1 MKHLIKTVSFL
12 AVMSVIPGAF
22 AATSRVSVMGKTTSR
37 LPSIAG
43 YVNPVAIVTGTAGTV
58 IGSSTASSLLTNAD
72 CIDAYKS
79 CINGA
84 DACGADFEEC
94 TTNVLFHAQMP
105 KCLSVLSQC
114 SASGINDLFGTSSV
128 AALSTVAEQNT
139 YGEVTRYTYPT
150 DGSVLG
156 QMILGAAIANKYDT
170 QTCVKRYTSCLKK
183 DNVCGNDFEL
193 CTTGNEFKKQAV
205 LCASTLARCQSEG
218 IIELYGQ
225 TNTSVPPKSDSR
237 LGMMITDGAELAAA
251 NAVSTCYK
259 VADQCILNACGAN
272 PAQCTEESAVVQ
284 VNMIDAIN
292 GGNVVAPDKLS
303 EWSGKITKSDVNK
316 YLRNMC
322 QETIGGNKYCYM
334 TSELGGGKTPKAT
347 DLTDDENR
355 ELVFSDIYASRM
367 NSAMKQRL
375 QTLLE
380 KFDEK
385 TKDKCVNT
393 IKSCAMRACGGGVGS
408 VCYKLVFKNGKGS
421 INGVNTYDE
430 IRTACEA
437 ITNTDPNCQYA
448 LASAD
453 SSAYLYTYTDN
464 NTFTT
469 LFPAEEAGTDPI
481 GVVGLLNASLA
492 TSYNDAA
499 IANMKK
505 QCANTAVSC
514 VKSMCGKDYAN
525 CYRNRTDVYT
535 NMYDTGSTAFDKSM
549 NKMGGVL
556 DYTIVTGLCVQTV
569 KNSKVCEEH
578 LKIESVTMNKNKFN
592 ILGQNRRLFG
602 LSTQQSSWGSDSV
615 RNDWLGAADSIS
627 VTAMQHGEDD
637 IVMGC
642 RTASENCKN
651 NNNIEECGYVDED
664 GCLYDQ
670 EVTQTWDDYVVDQSA
685 TTLFQQVLMDI
696 EKEAQAKYKAKLNK
710 EQNICLGQNHGG
722 IQGVADNGS
731 TFKWVKLKSN
741 KIPKNYGMKGLNTNQ
756 FVNSNDLYGSFC
768 LSKITVQSDDKKIQD
783 LLTDGS
789 TAYFAVGDAFT
800 CGSWID
806 QKQLDKITDAVR
818 KEAGKNEGVSSWK
831 GKVTMLWTALGGAA
845 LGGAAGGLIA
855 DSLQGGGKLGGLIK
869 NDDAKVAYSDKTNA
883 GSCVNNLN
891 KCLSNRSNS
900 SACRSGYNDAIAAGV
915 EVGGFY
921 IADNGASTSKCT
933 ESSPSFCSSNVCK
946 DSAKATRNCC
956 NATTDEDSKLKW
968 TAIADRAN
976 RCYFGGRTYDINQVI
991 VGAITS
997 ANINEVVVQQV
1008 LADCKKKAQETYDK
1022 NRGLNVGLGATLG
1035 ALTVGGLGAGIAATA
1050 LEAKKRKVMDKAEKE
1065 WLEQVGEHIQCYLGA
1080 DNIGSYGYIVS
1091 FNFDE

>member
-12 AVMSVIPGAF
+12 AVMSAIPGAF
-22 AATSRVSVMGKTTSR
+22 AATSRASVIGKTTSR

-43 YVNPVAIVTGTAGTV
+43 YVNPVMIVTGTATGSTSS
-58 IGSSTASSLLTNAD
+58 SSTTSLLTNAD

-79 CINGA
+79 CISGS

-128 AALSTVAEQNT
+128 SALSNIAEKNT

-150 DGSVLG
+150 DGSVMG

-193 CTTGNEFKKQAV
+193 CTTAAEFKKQAV
-205 LCASTLARCQSEG
+205 FCASTLARCQSDG
-218 IIELYGQ
+218 LIELFGS
-225 TNTSVPPKSDSR
+225 TNTSTAPKSDSR
-237 LGMMITDGAELAAA
+237 IGMMISDGAELAAA

-259 VADQCILNACGAN
+259 VADQCILNACGTN
-272 PAQCTEESAVVQ
+272 PAKCMPETSTALA
-284 VNMIDAIN
+284 NMVEAIN
-292 GGNVVAPDKLS
+292 SGSVVSADQLA
-303 EWSGKITKSDVNK
+303 EWSGNISSGDVNK
-316 YLRNMC
+316 YIRNMC

-334 TSELGGGKTPKAT
+334 TSNGGKMPKAS
-347 DLTDDENR
+347 DLTDEDNR
-355 ELVFSDIYASRM
+355 EMVFGDIYASRM

-393 IKSCAMRACGGGVGS
+393 IKSCAMRSCGGGVGS
-408 VCYKLVFKNGKGS
+408 VCYSLVFKNGKGS
-421 INGVNTYDE
+421 INGANTYDE
-430 IRTACEA
+430 IKLGCEA
-437 ITNTDPNCQYA
+437 ITNTDPSCQYA
-448 LASAD
+448 LASTNNT
-453 SSAYLYTYTDN
+453 AYLYTYSDN

-469 LFPAEEAGTDPI
+469 LFPEEEAGTDPI
-481 GVVGLLNASLA
+481 GVVGLLNASLS
-492 TSYNDAA
+492 TSYNEAA

-505 QCANTAVSC
+505 QCANTATSC

-525 CYRNRTDVYT
+525 CYRNRTDVFT
-535 NMYDTGSTAFDKSM
+535 NTYDTGSAAFDKSM

-556 DYTIVTGLCVQTV
+556 DYTIVTGLCVNTV

-578 LKIESVTMNKNKFN
+578 LKIEGVNLGKRKFD
-592 ILGQNRRLFG
+592 ILRLNQPNR
-602 LSTQQSSWGSDSV
+602 SWGSDSV
-615 RNDWLGAADSIS
+615 RNDWLGAAGSIS
-627 VTAMQHGEDD
+627 VTETNDD
-637 IVMGC
+637 SLVMGC
-642 RTASENCKN
+642 RTNTESDECKN
-651 NNNIEECGYVDED
+651 NNSIEECGYVDD
-664 GCLYDQ
+664 NGCLYDE
-670 EVTQTWDDYVVDQSA
+670 EVKQAWNDYVIDQSA
-685 TTLFQQVLMDI
+685 TNLFQQVLMDI

-710 EQNICLGQNHGG
+710 EQNICLAQNKGG

-756 FVNSNDLYGSFC
+756 FVASNDLYGSFC

-783 LLTDGS
+783 LLNEAS

-806 QKQLDKITDAVR
+806 QKKLDTITEEVR
-818 KEAGKNEGVSSWK
+818 KKAGKDEGVSSWK

-845 LGGAAGGLIA
+845 VGGAAGGLIA

-883 GSCVNNLN
+883 GSCVNNLE
-891 KCLSNRSNS
+891 KCQKGNT
-900 SACRSGYNDAIAAGV
+900 SACRSGFNDARAAGITV
-915 EVGGFY
+915 DGDWNAGG
-921 IADNGASTSKCT
+921 ATAAWRCG
-933 ESSPSFCSSNVCK
+933 ESGTN
-946 DSAKATRNCC
+946 RC
-956 NATTDEDSKLKW
+956 NATNNWQSRPKTDAANSEIDYNNNF
-968 TAIADRAN
+968 IAA
-976 RCYFGGRTYDINQVI
+976 CLGKTYGCEYAGQWYQDGVDIPNTGTNASINQ
-991 VGAITS
+991 
-997 ANINEVVVQQV
+997 NVVQTV
-1008 LADCKKKAQETYDK
+1008 LDACKKKAQETYDK
-1022 NRGLNVGLGATLG
+1022 NRATNVGVGATLG
-1035 ALTVGGLGAGIAATA
+1035 ALAVGGLGAGIAATA
-1050 LEAKKRKVMDKAEKE
+1050 LEAKKRKAMDKAEKE

-1080 DNIGSYGYIVS
+1080 DNIGSYGDIVS